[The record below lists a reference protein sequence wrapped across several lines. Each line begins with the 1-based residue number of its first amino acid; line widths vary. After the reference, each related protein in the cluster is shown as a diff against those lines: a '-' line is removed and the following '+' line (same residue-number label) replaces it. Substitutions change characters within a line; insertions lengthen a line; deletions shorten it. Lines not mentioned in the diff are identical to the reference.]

1 MWVPSRYHLEQF
13 KHESPLVEVD
23 LLVFILLLAQGD
35 CGRSVTENEL
45 FGLFDVPMC
54 LLQLLDVVVSF
65 HPVESL
71 VALDIGDL
79 LLVGSTLVDSN
90 CVR

>member
-1 MWVPSRYHLEQF
+1 MQQF
-13 KHESPLVEVD
+13 KQEGPFVEVD
-23 LLVFILLLAQGD
+23 LLVFVLLLAQGD
-35 CGRSVTENEL
+35 CGRSVTQNEL
-45 FGLFDVPMC
+45 FGLFDVPMG
-54 LLQLLDVVVSF
+54 LFQLLDVVVSL